1 MYLIINYEHCNT
13 QGGGNIKAEKRHQA
27 KIDYILLVTGIFY
40 NNHYYF
46 GDTRRGGTSHI
57 NNGRFS

>member
-1 MYLIINYEHCNT
+1 MSTVIHGG
-13 QGGGNIKAEKRHQA
+13 GGGNIKAEKRHQA

-46 GDTRRGGTSHI
+46 GDTSRGGTSHI
-57 NNGRFS
+57 NNSRFS